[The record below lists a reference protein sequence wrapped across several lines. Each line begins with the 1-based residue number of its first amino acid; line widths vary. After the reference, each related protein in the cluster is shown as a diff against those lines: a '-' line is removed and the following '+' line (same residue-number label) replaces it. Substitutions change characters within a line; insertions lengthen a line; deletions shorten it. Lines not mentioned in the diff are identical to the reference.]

1 MLLSVIMKPWLYTA
15 EAIPDGYGMGSFSI
29 GHLAWLAAAA
39 LICIVLGRK
48 YRISGE
54 GDRKRIRWI
63 LAILLLADEG
73 LKYAVTIPT
82 GQWEWEFL
90 PLHLCSISVFIAF
103 FHAVSG
109 SLYLAEYLY
118 AVSLPTALMALVF
131 PDWMNL
137 PLINIMCFHSFSI
150 HILIA
155 LYPAMLLFG
164 GFRPSAARL
173 IRIVP
178 FIAVYGVAIY
188 FINKALGTNFF
199 FMNGPA
205 EGNPLTILE
214 RYIGGW
220 YRIAFPIIAA
230 IVWLPMYL
238 PFRRSSH
245 S

>member
-1 MLLSVIMKPWLYTA
+1 M
-15 EAIPDGYGMGSFSI
+15 
-29 GHLAWLAAAA
+29 LAAV
-39 LICIVLGRK
+39 LCLVLGRK
-48 YRISGE
+48 YSRSDE
-54 GDRKRIRWI
+54 GTRRRIRII
-63 LAILLLADEG
+63 LAVLLLADEA

-82 GQWEWEFL
+82 GQWIWEFL

-109 SLYLAEYLY
+109 SVYLAEYLY

-155 LYPAMLLFG
+155 LYPTMLLSG
-164 GFRPSAARL
+164 GFRPSFRRL
-173 IRIVP
+173 IRLVP
-178 FIAVYGVAIY
+178 FIVLYGVAIY
-188 FINKALGTNFF
+188 FVNNALGTNFF

-230 IVWLPMYL
+230 IVWTIMYL
-238 PFRRSSH
+238 PFSRPARS
-245 S
+245 

>member
-1 MLLSVIMKPWLYTA
+1 MRRTA
-15 EAIPDGYGMGSFSI
+15 SEDVYEA
-29 GHLAWLAAAA
+29 L
-39 LICIVLGRK
+39 K
-48 YRISGE
+48 
-54 GDRKRIRWI
+54 GDI
-63 LAILLLADEG
+63 LALRRKPGSEVSINEIADERGLSRSPVRDALMRLADEA

-82 GQWEWEFL
+82 GQWIWEFL

-109 SLYLAEYLY
+109 SVYLAEYLY

-155 LYPAMLLFG
+155 LYPAMLLSG
-164 GFRPSAARL
+164 GFRPSFRRL
-173 IRIVP
+173 IRLVP
-178 FIAVYGVAIY
+178 FIVLYGVAIY
-188 FINKALGTNFF
+188 FVNNALGTNFF

-230 IVWLPMYL
+230 IVWTIMYL
-238 PFRRSSH
+238 PFSRPARS
-245 S
+245 

>member
-1 MLLSVIMKPWLYTA
+1 MKPWLYTS
-15 EAIPDGYGMGSFSI
+15 EAIPDGYGMGTFSP
-29 GHLAWLAAAA
+29 GHIAWLLAAVAITLA
-39 LICIVLGRK
+39 LGRK
-48 YRISGE
+48 YRRGSEEERG
-54 GDRKRIRWI
+54 RIRWC
-63 LAILLLADEG
+63 LAVLLLADEA

-82 GQWEWEFL
+82 GQWIWEFL

-109 SLYLAEYLY
+109 SIYLAEYLY

-164 GFRPSAARL
+164 GFRPSSRRL
-173 IRIVP
+173 MRLVP
-178 FIAVYGVAIY
+178 FIVLYGIAIY
-188 FINKALGTNFF
+188 FVNNALGTNFF

-214 RYIGGW
+214 KYIGGW
-220 YRIAFPIIAA
+220 YRIAFPVIAA
-230 IVWLPMYL
+230 IVWTLMYL
-238 PFRRSSH
+238 PFRCSGRS
-245 S
+245 